1 MKKILLLLLIFS
13 AFKGYAQTSTISHDL
28 AESIKLTRVPDGYK
42 PLVMVDGEPYYGD
55 LKSFKASS
63 IESVRILDSVTSH
76 AVWQGQGVHG
86 AIDIQT
92 KDHRI
97 NECKN
102 KLAELGKGFRRFV
115 STHQGDESIT
125 YRLNGHILTGDKFA
139 IARQLYAIPDDH
151 IKWVLTALD
160 TTAYGEGAIVSV
172 RTKK

>member
-1 MKKILLLLLIFS
+1 MKKLLLLLLIFY
-13 AFKGYAQTSTISHDL
+13 AFKGYAQTSSIKHDL

-42 PLVMVDGEPYYGD
+42 PLVMVDGQPYYDD
-55 LKSFKASS
+55 LKNIKPSS
-63 IESVRILDSVTSH
+63 VESVRILDSVTSH

-92 KDHRI
+92 KDYRI
-97 NECKN
+97 VQCKN
-102 KLAELGKGFRRFV
+102 KLAELGTGFRRFV
-115 STHQGDESIT
+115 STHKADESIT

-139 IARQLYAIPDDH
+139 IAKQLYNIPDDK

-172 RTKK
+172 RTK